1 MPGRSNLNRRGE
13 FQHTAHRFRAPHH
26 NFVPSRVQC
35 ARTSLTS
42 QALVRAGHFSSQGF
56 IRKAQDYPHQ
66 PNLCCQLFLVLVDAD
81 FAPLL
86 VNLLDDLGIFG
97 GMIHH
102 SSGIVPTATIA
113 SASHLAYVALGTTL
127 SAHQVIYRVCIQ
139 TKNTPGVLRALP
151 HPWYWLNQTQ
161 EHISRAGILRGI
173 NGGFFELAITFPFP
187 IWRAMPTGRR
197 REGRPELNLAK
208 PLARKTMPTNAT
220 INNAYHG
227 DC

>member
-13 FQHTAHRFRAPHH
+13 W
-26 NFVPSRVQC
+26 VQC

-56 IRKAQDYPHQ
+56 GRKAQDSPHQ
-66 PNLCCQLFLVLVDAD
+66 PNLCCQLFLLLVDAD

-86 VNLLDDLGIFG
+86 VNLLDDVGIFG

-102 SSGIVPTATIA
+102 SSYCRSGHY
-113 SASHLAYVALGTTL
+113 SLGFTSRLRCTTL
-127 SAHQVIYRVCIQ
+127 SAHQVMYRVCIQ

-173 NGGFFELAITFPFP
+173 NGGFFDLAITFPFP
-187 IWRAMPTGRR
+187 IWREMPTGRR

-208 PLARKTMPTNAT
+208 PLPRKTMPTNAT
-220 INNAYHG
+220 INDAYHG